1 MKPGRDYVGVGVGA
15 MVFDEQGRV
24 FLARRGSRA
33 SNERGTWEF
42 PGGKV
47 AFGEKL
53 GEAVTREFVEEY
65 GMAIEITEL
74 LGVNDHILVDE
85 GEHWVSPTFLARHLH
100 GEPQI
105 MEPEKCSACGWFSLD
120 DLPQPLSLVTQDD
133 LAMYRAKI
141 LKDKDH
147 KAEHETTAQSTA
159 QQQTRESAEQTAPL
173 TEAQLQAVHVGQL
186 TPLNGRIQF
195 VEYDP
200 AWPAL
205 FEREA
210 TRVRSILGARVLML
224 EHVGSTSVPGL
235 AAKPRIDMLLIVAN
249 SADEAAYVADLEAAG
264 YILQIREVDWYEH
277 RLLKG
282 PDTDINLHVF
292 SQDCQEAARMLLFRD
307 WLRSHP
313 DERQLYER
321 TKREL
326 ASREWKYVQ
335 NYADAKTAVVTEI
348 MARALAGQQDKG

>member
-1 MKPGRDYVGVGVGA
+1 MKAGHDYVGVGVGA

-24 FLARRGSRA
+24 FLAQRGPKA

-47 AFGEKL
+47 AFGETL
-53 GEAVTREFVEEY
+53 IQAVTREFVEEY

-74 LGVNDHILVDE
+74 LGVSDHILADE
-85 GEHWVSPTFLARHLH
+85 GEHWVSPTFLARHLS
-100 GEPQI
+100 GEPRI
-105 MEPEKCSACGWFSLD
+105 MEPEKCAACGWFSLD
-120 DLPQPLSLVTQDD
+120 ELPQPLSLVTQDD

-141 LKDKDH
+141 RKEGKVA
-147 KAEHETTAQSTA
+147 AEAAPQSSLPQEVQRSTEA
-159 QQQTRESAEQTAPL
+159 SAPL
-173 TEAQLQAVHVGQL
+173 TEEQLQAVHVGQL

-200 AWPAL
+200 AWPVL
-205 FEREA
+205 FAREA
-210 TRVRSILGARVLML
+210 ARIRSILGARVLRL

-235 AAKPRIDMLLIVAN
+235 AAKPRIDMLLIVAS
-249 SADEAAYVADLEAAG
+249 SADEAAYVTDLEAAG
-264 YILQIREVDWYEH
+264 YVLQVRETDWYEH

-292 SQDCQEAARMLLFRD
+292 SQGCQEAERMLLFRD

-313 DERQLYER
+313 DELQLYES

-335 NYADAKTAVVTEI
+335 HYADAKTAVVTEI
-348 MARALAGQQDKG
+348 MARALGAAEKK